1 MTPSDPRAMLDRL
14 ERECPHHVYGADQI
28 MPLIALSRDALRY
41 RELAEEAVDLL
52 EGYAVAYVGQQATA
66 AAECVAKIRAVLAGE
81 GEG

>member
-1 MTPSDPRAMLDRL
+1 
-14 ERECPHHVYGADQI
+14 

-66 AAECVAKIRAVLAGE
+66 AAECAAKLRAVLAGE